1 MISYIEYLNIP
12 IALGLAIIGVFL
24 IMQIVGEILEFKG
37 KVVPEFIKIRKYF
50 ARKKQ
55 ERQTMREMSAT
66 IHDVKTVLNSV
77 ESHYSEDNIAKRD
90 AWMKWVN
97 DRAVV
102 YDQSIEVLKE
112 EMDKNTEITMSLYIE
127 SKRSSIISFASYCVC
142 PDNPVTREQFKRVFR
157 IYAEYEEI
165 LFVRYS
171 LSIQRSFGP
180 VLSGLRMVWPNISM
194 GRNSPSLRPQS
205 AKCAASASVPLHM
218 KLRKNSLRILSP
230 GGLQWFLWK

>member
-66 IHDVKTVLNSV
+66 
-77 ESHYSEDNIAKRD
+77 NIAKRD

-127 SKRSSIISFASYCVC
+127 SQRSSIISFASYCVC

-165 LFVRYS
+165 IKDNDLQNGEVDIAIRIIREAYENYLRNGSFVEDVRGY
-171 LSIQRSFGP
+171 
-180 VLSGLRMVWPNISM
+180 
-194 GRNSPSLRPQS
+194 
-205 AKCAASASVPLHM
+205 
-218 KLRKNSLRILSP
+218 
-230 GGLQWFLWK
+230 

>member
-1 MISYIEYLNIP
+1 M
-12 IALGLAIIGVFL
+12 
-24 IMQIVGEILEFKG
+24 
-37 KVVPEFIKIRKYF
+37 
-50 ARKKQ
+50 
-55 ERQTMREMSAT
+55 
-66 IHDVKTVLNSV
+66 LNSV

-165 LFVRYS
+165 IKDNDLQNGEVDIAIRIIREVYENHLRNGSFVEDVRGY
-171 LSIQRSFGP
+171 
-180 VLSGLRMVWPNISM
+180 
-194 GRNSPSLRPQS
+194 
-205 AKCAASASVPLHM
+205 
-218 KLRKNSLRILSP
+218 
-230 GGLQWFLWK
+230 

>member
-1 MISYIEYLNIP
+1 
-12 IALGLAIIGVFL
+12 
-24 IMQIVGEILEFKG
+24 MQIVSEILEFKG

-165 LFVRYS
+165 IKDNDLQNGEVDIAIRIIREAYENHLRNGSFVEDVRGY
-171 LSIQRSFGP
+171 
-180 VLSGLRMVWPNISM
+180 
-194 GRNSPSLRPQS
+194 
-205 AKCAASASVPLHM
+205 
-218 KLRKNSLRILSP
+218 
-230 GGLQWFLWK
+230 

>member
-66 IHDVKTVLNSV
+66 IHDAKTVLNSV

-165 LFVRYS
+165 IKDDDLQNGEVDIAIRIIREAYENHLRNGSFVEDVCGY
-171 LSIQRSFGP
+171 
-180 VLSGLRMVWPNISM
+180 
-194 GRNSPSLRPQS
+194 
-205 AKCAASASVPLHM
+205 
-218 KLRKNSLRILSP
+218 
-230 GGLQWFLWK
+230 

>member
-1 MISYIEYLNIP
+1 MLEKTLID
-12 IALGLAIIGVFL
+12 LAHRHFK
-24 IMQIVGEILEFKG
+24 IMWRYE
-37 KVVPEFIKIRKYF
+37 
-50 ARKKQ
+50 AM
-55 ERQTMREMSAT
+55 T
-66 IHDVKTVLNSV
+66 NS
-77 ESHYSEDNIAKRD
+77 IAKRD

-165 LFVRYS
+165 IKDNDLQNGEVDIAIRIIREAYENCLRNGLFVEDVRGY
-171 LSIQRSFGP
+171 
-180 VLSGLRMVWPNISM
+180 
-194 GRNSPSLRPQS
+194 
-205 AKCAASASVPLHM
+205 
-218 KLRKNSLRILSP
+218 
-230 GGLQWFLWK
+230 

>member
-66 IHDVKTVLNSV
+66 IHDVKTVLN
-77 ESHYSEDNIAKRD
+77 
-90 AWMKWVN
+90 
-97 DRAVV
+97 
-102 YDQSIEVLKE
+102 
-112 EMDKNTEITMSLYIE
+112 TEITMSLYIE

-165 LFVRYS
+165 IKDNDLQNGEVDIAIRIIREAYENHLRNGSFVEDVRGY
-171 LSIQRSFGP
+171 
-180 VLSGLRMVWPNISM
+180 
-194 GRNSPSLRPQS
+194 
-205 AKCAASASVPLHM
+205 
-218 KLRKNSLRILSP
+218 
-230 GGLQWFLWK
+230 

>member
-112 EMDKNTEITMSLYIE
+112 EMDKNTEITMSLCIE

-142 PDNPVTREQFKRVFR
+142 PDNPVTREQF
-157 IYAEYEEI
+157 I
-165 LFVRYS
+165 S
-171 LSIQRSFGP
+171 LAVAVTIRMP
-180 VLSGLRMVWPNISM
+180 LSLI
-194 GRNSPSLRPQS
+194 PSS
-205 AKCAASASVPLHM
+205 SASSCRRPVDFSALLFG
-218 KLRKNSLRILSP
+218 KKN
-230 GGLQWFLWK
+230 

>member
-127 SKRSSIISFASYCVC
+127 SKRNSIISRHRYSHHSRSVRK
-142 PDNPVTREQFKRVFR
+142 PLEKRVICR
-157 IYAEYEEI
+157 GCAWI
-165 LFVRYS
+165 LMRVD
-171 LSIQRSFGP
+171 L
-180 VLSGLRMVWPNISM
+180 
-194 GRNSPSLRPQS
+194 
-205 AKCAASASVPLHM
+205 ASAPVSKAAERCKKRCRRVDYSSITPT
-218 KLRKNSLRILSP
+218 P
-230 GGLQWFLWK
+230 

>member
-127 SKRSSIISFASYCVC
+127 SKRSSIISC
-142 PDNPVTREQFKRVFR
+142 
-157 IYAEYEEI
+157 
-165 LFVRYS
+165 
-171 LSIQRSFGP
+171 
-180 VLSGLRMVWPNISM
+180 
-194 GRNSPSLRPQS
+194 
-205 AKCAASASVPLHM
+205 
-218 KLRKNSLRILSP
+218 
-230 GGLQWFLWK
+230 

>member
-50 ARKKQ
+50 ARKKR
-55 ERQTMREMSAT
+55 ERQTIDEMFT
-66 IHDVKTVLNSV
+66 TLRDVKTMLDSV
-77 ESHYSEDNIAKRD
+77 DFHYNADNIAKRD

-97 DRAVV
+97 ERAEV
-102 YDQSIEVLKE
+102 YDQSIQILKKGL
-112 EMDKNTEITMSLYIE
+112 DKNNEITMSLYIE
-127 SKRSSIISFASYCVC
+127 SKRSAIINFASYCAS

-165 LFVRYS
+165 IKDNDLQNGEVDIAIRIIREAYENHLRNGSFVEDVRGY
-171 LSIQRSFGP
+171 
-180 VLSGLRMVWPNISM
+180 
-194 GRNSPSLRPQS
+194 
-205 AKCAASASVPLHM
+205 
-218 KLRKNSLRILSP
+218 
-230 GGLQWFLWK
+230 

>member
-77 ESHYSEDNIAKRD
+77 ESSCRQSAERLSDVRRNRNKIPETEYTSSGQEASS
-90 AWMKWVN
+90 ALPS
-97 DRAVV
+97 RAF
-102 YDQSIEVLKE
+102 S
-112 EMDKNTEITMSLYIE
+112 M
-127 SKRSSIISFASYCVC
+127 
-142 PDNPVTREQFKRVFR
+142 
-157 IYAEYEEI
+157 
-165 LFVRYS
+165 
-171 LSIQRSFGP
+171 LSI
-180 VLSGLRMVWPNISM
+180 
-194 GRNSPSLRPQS
+194 
-205 AKCAASASVPLHM
+205 
-218 KLRKNSLRILSP
+218 
-230 GGLQWFLWK
+230 

>member
-1 MISYIEYLNIP
+1 
-12 IALGLAIIGVFL
+12 
-24 IMQIVGEILEFKG
+24 
-37 KVVPEFIKIRKYF
+37 
-50 ARKKQ
+50 
-55 ERQTMREMSAT
+55 MREMSAT

-112 EMDKNTEITMSLYIE
+112 EMDKNAEITMSLYIE

-157 IYAEYEEI
+157 LYAEYEEI
-165 LFVRYS
+165 IKDNDLQNGEVDIAIRIIREAYKNHLRNGSFVEDVRGY
-171 LSIQRSFGP
+171 
-180 VLSGLRMVWPNISM
+180 
-194 GRNSPSLRPQS
+194 
-205 AKCAASASVPLHM
+205 
-218 KLRKNSLRILSP
+218 
-230 GGLQWFLWK
+230 

>member
-1 MISYIEYLNIP
+1 MKVQGMVDPGSFTVERIPGSGRSLVRLFQNVTPVQTEDFTGYEYDEYHVEVETWDG
-12 IALGLAIIGVFL
+12 IAANVRENYDIFL
-24 IMQIVGEILEFKG
+24 RKG
-37 KVVPEFIKIRKYF
+37 
-50 ARKKQ
+50 
-55 ERQTMREMSAT
+55 

-165 LFVRYS
+165 IKDNDLQNGEVDIAIRIIREAYENHLRNGSFVEDVRGY
-171 LSIQRSFGP
+171 
-180 VLSGLRMVWPNISM
+180 
-194 GRNSPSLRPQS
+194 
-205 AKCAASASVPLHM
+205 
-218 KLRKNSLRILSP
+218 
-230 GGLQWFLWK
+230 